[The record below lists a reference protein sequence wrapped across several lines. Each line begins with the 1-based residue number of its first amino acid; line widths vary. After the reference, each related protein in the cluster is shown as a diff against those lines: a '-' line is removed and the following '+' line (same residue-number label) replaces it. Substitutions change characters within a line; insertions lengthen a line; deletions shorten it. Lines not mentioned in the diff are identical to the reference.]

1 MIFTLKLILQYV
13 GEVKRTEPSLTTSTE
28 WLNPR
33 DQLIRHVD
41 SIIDNTKQVF
51 FFYVFAEDKIKD
63 YELTCYEDILYYK
76 KNLPHRKDINEI
88 QKFKDSYCG
97 FTTWE
102 RISELLGI
110 TFPDTVADVGL

>member
-1 MIFTLKLILQYV
+1 MKIF
-13 GEVKRTEPSLTTSTE
+13 
-28 WLNPR
+28 
-33 DQLIRHVD
+33 
-41 SIIDNTKQVF
+41 SI
-51 FFYVFAEDKIKD
+51 
-63 YELTCYEDILYYK
+63 YK